1 MLSTV
6 DGISVIS
13 NTLGRLTTTR
23 HTRGHTRDQRL
34 YFFSVLF
41 FFHKP
46 NIINPTSIQH
56 STPIQHP
63 SNTLDRLIVPHGAH
77 EVRGCTFFSSFLFS
91 PTKHY
96 KSNINPTFNTH
107 PTPIQHVR
115 RRFSKYITIADVVS
129 GTCVNEIAHEL
140 VVILLL

>member
-56 STPIQHP
+56 STPIQHS
-63 SNTLDRLIVPHGAH
+63 SNTLDRLIVPH
-77 EVRGCTFFSSFLFS
+77 EVRGCTLFSSFLFS
-91 PTKHY
+91 PTKHFAPKLVNSTPRTLGVY
-96 KSNINPTFNTH
+96 PVIPQHRGHHETVRYSSCQTQTLQHREIPLTH
-107 PTPIQHVR
+107 SMMV
-115 RRFSKYITIADVVS
+115 K
-129 GTCVNEIAHEL
+129 
-140 VVILLL
+140 